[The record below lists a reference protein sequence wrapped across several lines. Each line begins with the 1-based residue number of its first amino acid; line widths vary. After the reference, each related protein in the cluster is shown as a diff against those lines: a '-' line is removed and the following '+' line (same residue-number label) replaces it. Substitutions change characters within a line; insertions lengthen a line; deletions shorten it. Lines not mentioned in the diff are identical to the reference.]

1 MTLLDYDG
9 LRARGIP
16 YSRVHIWRLERAGN
30 FPKRVPIGRA
40 RHGWL
45 ETEID
50 AWIKAKA
57 AARDTSQDAA

>member
-1 MTLLDYDG
+1 MVLLDYDD

-16 YSRVHIWRLERAGN
+16 YSRVHIWRLERAGD

-50 AWIKAKA
+50 AWIKAKI
-57 AARDTSQDAA
+57 AARDATRDAA

>member
-1 MTLLDYDG
+1 MVLLSYSD
-9 LRARGIP
+9 LRAKGIP
-16 YSRVHIWRLERAGN
+16 YSTVHIWRLEKAGE

-50 AWIKAKA
+50 AWIADRV
-57 AARDTSQDAA
+57 AARDATEVAA